1 MPLLRLAAVDM
12 LLAAHRAAAAGVV
25 DAAVAVGVVD
35 AEAVAADTGNL

>member
-12 LLAAHRAAAAGVV
+12 LLAAHRAAAGVV